1 MISTPEKT
9 KDEISE
15 EINTLLGTSIDF
27 AKLTKDDLVMLQG
40 ALAKFNQSAEFSMP
54 LLDKPIGDI
63 LDKRIFNKTVRE
75 TTLRDLFGLPKEGKG
90 IFGFGIL
97 GNLRRRPEKEVEE
110 KKTEPTS

>member
-27 AKLTKDDLVMLQG
+27 TKLTKDDLTMLQG
-40 ALAKFNQSAEFSMP
+40 ALAKFNQSAELSIP

-97 GNLRRRPEKEVEE
+97 GNLRRRPAETEE
-110 KKTEPTS
+110 KKTEPTA

>member
-9 KDEISE
+9 KDAISE

-27 AKLTKDDLVMLQG
+27 AKLTKDDLVVLQG
-40 ALAKFNQSAEFSMP
+40 ALAKFNQSAEFSIP

-97 GNLRRRPEKEVEE
+97 ANLRRRPAEAEE
-110 KKTEPTS
+110 KKTEPTA